1 MGSSAG
7 GSPRRWPWRSAGATV
22 CLLAHR
28 GGRGPWRENT
38 VEAFSA
44 ATGLGAD
51 GVELDVRRAACGAL
65 VVHHDPFIPGL
76 GPVHQLRSEELPPW
90 VPTLTEALNAC
101 SGAALDVE
109 IKNDPCDPGYDR
121 SESIAAEVCEVLSG
135 TDGRGTARL
144 PSRVV
149 VSSFSTGT
157 VAALVSAGAGVPVGM
172 LASPGSDA
180 VAVSERAAA
189 LGCSAMHTFHLGVT
203 ARFVAGVHDLGMAVV
218 AWTVDDPGQAEAM
231 LQAGVDVIISDEV
244 PKVLRAIRVASGLD
258 RGAGSRGESAT

>member
-1 MGSSAG
+1 
-7 GSPRRWPWRSAGATV
+7 
-22 CLLAHR
+22 LLAHR

-90 VPTLTEALNAC
+90 VPTLTEALTAC
-101 SGAALDVE
+101 SGAAVDVE
-109 IKNDPCDPGYDR
+109 VKNSPCEPGYDR
-121 SESIAAEVCEVLSG
+121 SESIAAEVLEVLSG

-149 VSSFSTGT
+149 VSSFSTDT
-157 VAALVSAGAGVPVGM
+157 VAALVSAGSGVPIGLLV
-172 LASPGSDA
+172 SPGSDA
-180 VAVSERAAA
+180 VAASQRAAA
-189 LGCSAMHTFHLGVT
+189 LECSAVHAFRLDVT
-203 ARFVAGVHDLGMAVV
+203 SRLVAEAHDLGMAVV
-218 AWTVDDPGQAEAM
+218 AWTVDDPEQVKAM
-231 LQAGVDVIISDEV
+231 LQARVDAIISDEV